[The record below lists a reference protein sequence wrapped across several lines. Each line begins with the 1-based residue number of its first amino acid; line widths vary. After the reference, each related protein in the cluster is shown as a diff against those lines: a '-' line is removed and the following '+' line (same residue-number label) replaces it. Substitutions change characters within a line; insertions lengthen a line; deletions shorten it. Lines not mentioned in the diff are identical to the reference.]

1 MINAS
6 VERNPNESASS
17 VIRRFTKRVQ
27 EAGILPRVRSLK
39 EAQRT
44 LSYYKR
50 KKATL
55 EVIRRRGEMERLA
68 KLGKLPARGS
78 KGPNK

>member
-6 VERNPNESASS
+6 VERNQNESASS

-27 EAGILPRVRSLK
+27 DSGILPRVRSLK
-39 EAQRT
+39 EASRT
-44 LSYYKR
+44 LSYYKK

-55 EVIRRRGEMERLA
+55 EVIKRRSDMEKLA
-68 KLGKLPARGS
+68 KLGKLPARG
-78 KGPNK
+78 NKK